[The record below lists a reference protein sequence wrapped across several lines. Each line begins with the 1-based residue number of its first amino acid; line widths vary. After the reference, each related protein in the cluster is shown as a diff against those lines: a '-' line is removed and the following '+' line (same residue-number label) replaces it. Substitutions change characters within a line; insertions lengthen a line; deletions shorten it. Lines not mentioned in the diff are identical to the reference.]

1 MKLLLDTCCLLWAL
15 QDVPRLSPTARRVLK
30 DHDNTLSV
38 SALSFW
44 EISIKASLG
53 KLGLQG
59 RLPED
64 FPQIVE
70 DAGWLVLPLT
80 PSVIASS
87 GRLPHLAD
95 HRDPFDR
102 LLVWQAICGDFALV
116 SRDNAMNIYSP
127 HGLKVCW

>member
-15 QDVPRLSPTARRVLK
+15 QDVQRLSPTALRALK
-30 DHDNTLSV
+30 DPDNTLSV
-38 SALSFW
+38 SVLSFW

-59 RLPED
+59 CSPED
-64 FPQIVE
+64 FPKIVE
-70 DAGWLVLPLT
+70 DSGWNILPLD
-80 PSVIASS
+80 PVVVASS
-87 GRLPHLAD
+87 GRLPHLAN

-102 LLVWQAICGDFALV
+102 LLVWQATCGDFALV